1 MASDFGTPEED
12 QRLRSAFARLPK
24 TPRHGATLA
33 ERHGDV
39 LPEWVMRIIADPYDR
54 YTEINDGRE
63 ITILVGRVPA
73 SRRWIKVIFIGTP
86 ETGQFHT
93 AYRDRRLDRQYGGGP
108 WSAR

>member
-1 MASDFGTPEED
+1 MAHGFDASDED
-12 QRLRSAFARLPK
+12 ARLRLAFARLPK
-24 TPRHGATLA
+24 TPRHGATFA
-33 ERHGDV
+33 ERHSDV

-54 YTEINDGRE
+54 YTEINGGRE
-63 ITILVGRVPA
+63 ITILVGRVLL
-73 SRRWIKVIFIGTP
+73 SRRWIKVVFIGTP